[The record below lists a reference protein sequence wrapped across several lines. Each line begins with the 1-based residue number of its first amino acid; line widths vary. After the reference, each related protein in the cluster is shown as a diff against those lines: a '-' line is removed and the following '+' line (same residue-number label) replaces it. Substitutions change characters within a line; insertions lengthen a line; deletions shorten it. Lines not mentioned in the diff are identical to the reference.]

1 MTSPA
6 GDARLVVTDAPTSEA
21 EAAIR
26 DGLSAYNFEKAG
38 YRDHRPLAILVSD
51 PETGEVVGGLL
62 GGTSFGLLRID
73 RFFLP
78 ENLRKQGLGT
88 RIIETAEEEGRRRGC
103 TRALL
108 TTLSFQAPGFY
119 KRQGWEVLAELESE
133 PPAPTVPDDE
143 AADKPIVRGWR
154 QLRTDQRRIARM
166 TCFMNPSIAAGSVH
180 RKTAT
185 KSFSGSI
192 QVRLPPAPRA

>member
-21 EAAIR
+21 EAVIR
-26 DGLSAYNFEKAG
+26 DGLSAYNLDKAG
-38 YRDHRPLAILVSD
+38 YRDHLPLAILVRD
-51 PETGEVVGGLL
+51 PDTGDVVGGLL

-78 ENLRKQGLGT
+78 ESLRKQGLGSS
-88 RIIETAEEEGRRRGC
+88 IIKAAEEEGRRRGC

-119 KRQGWEVLAELESE
+119 KRQGWEVLAELESV
-133 PPAPTVPDDE
+133 PPAPS
-143 AADKPIVRGWR
+143 RF
-154 QLRTDQRRIARM
+154 LM
-166 TCFMNPSIAAGSVH
+166 T
-180 RKTAT
+180 K
-185 KSFSGSI
+185 
-192 QVRLPPAPRA
+192 RLVSQ